1 MPYIVLFTRNNFF
14 EKKTFNYEYVKD
26 EVRYSLL
33 NRKGTR
39 DSSEKNSI
47 QITILHVDPTER
59 DSTEKNS
66 IQITILDVD
75 LT

>member
-1 MPYIVLFTRNNFF
+1 MYD
-14 EKKTFNYEYVKD
+14 KEYLVF
-26 EVRYSLL
+26 SLT
-33 NRKGTR
+33 NPTR

-66 IQITILDVD
+66 IQIATLAVD
-75 LT
+75 PT